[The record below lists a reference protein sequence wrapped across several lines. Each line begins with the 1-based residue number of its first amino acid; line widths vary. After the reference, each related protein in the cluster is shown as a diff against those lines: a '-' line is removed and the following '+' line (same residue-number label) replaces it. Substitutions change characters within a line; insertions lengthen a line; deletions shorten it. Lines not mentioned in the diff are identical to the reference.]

1 MINDRLPLF
10 WLNCVQSTV
19 RNCGIQVDGYFPNF
33 SPTSDCTLPTLHPDT
48 LYTVQGAV
56 KSVFPYFR
64 MMLSPKTDL
73 KAGVIGGLIIGGSTA
88 AFYILN
94 KRVSGMSGI
103 VHSTLFKL
111 PSFSSLSYVA
121 GLLTSGYVLN
131 SHNPAVFG
139 SESGQQLTDFG
150 LVVAGTLVGFG
161 VRLGNGC
168 TSGHGVCGLGRMSL
182 RSLVAVCT
190 FMGTGVGSAML
201 LRGSPILYQTGGSA
215 ATASLLLTGAGA
227 VVACVTS
234 LIGLRSGFKK
244 EKAVDSITAFVCGSV
259 FGVGLGLSG
268 MTNTAKVSGFLD
280 LQNPG
285 GWDPSLMA
293 VMGGAVV
300 FNAIVFPLVS
310 KISPEHEQ
318 AVNLCPRFTVDWKLI
333 AGSALF
339 GIGWGIGGICPGPAI
354 VSFGAA
360 RPLALSFLPIMI
372 FGMAV
377 HEVIFEWLPNL
388 IGSKDEKKGR

>member
-1 MINDRLPLF
+1 
-10 WLNCVQSTV
+10 
-19 RNCGIQVDGYFPNF
+19 
-33 SPTSDCTLPTLHPDT
+33 
-48 LYTVQGAV
+48 
-56 KSVFPYFR
+56 

-73 KAGVIGGLIIGGSTA
+73 KSGLIGGLIIGGSSA
-88 AFYILN
+88 AFYVFN

-103 VHSTLFKL
+103 VHATLFKF
-111 PSFSSLSYVA
+111 PAFSSFSYIA
-121 GLLTSGYVLN
+121 GLLTSGYLLN
-131 SHNPAVFG
+131 SHNPTAFG
-139 SESGQQLTDFG
+139 SESGQQLTDIG
-150 LVVAGTLVGFG
+150 LAVAGTLVGFG

-190 FMGTGVGSAML
+190 FMGTGVGSAMI
-201 LRGSPILYQTGGSA
+201 LRGSPILYQTGGGGSA
-215 ATASLLLTGAGA
+215 PTASMLFTGAGA

-234 LIGLRSGFKK
+234 LIGLRSGFST

-285 GWDPSLMA
+285 GWDPSLMG

-300 FNAIVFPLVS
+300 FNAIVFPLVA
-310 KISPEHEQ
+310 KISPQHEQ
-318 AVNLCPRFTVDWKLI
+318 SVNLCPKFSIDWKLI
-333 AGSALF
+333 VGSALF

-360 RPLALSFLPIMI
+360 RPLALGFVPMMV
-372 FGMAV
+372 FGMAA
-377 HEVIFEWLPNL
+377 HEVIFEWLPK
-388 IGSKDEKKGR
+388 IIASKDDERKGK